1 MFFKEGRQMSW
12 PTLVIASVA
21 LIVFAAVLLRHP
33 GVVLYDWFAA
43 RRVARIAT
51 RTAARIAA
59 TRATGAPRATAHAAK
74 RVEPAPSIS

>member
-1 MFFKEGRQMSW
+1 MSW

-21 LIVFAAVLLRHP
+21 LIAFAAVLLRHP

-43 RRVARIAT
+43 RRVARI
-51 RTAARIAA
+51 AARIAA

-74 RVEPAPSIS
+74 RVEPAPSVS

>member
-1 MFFKEGRQMSW
+1 MSW

-21 LIVFAAVLLRHP
+21 LIAFAAVLLRHP

-43 RRVARIAT
+43 RRV
-51 RTAARIAA
+51 ARIAA

-74 RVEPAPSIS
+74 RVEPAPSVS

>member
-21 LIVFAAVLLRHP
+21 LIAFAAVLLRQP

-43 RRVARIAT
+43 RRAARIAT
-51 RTAARIAA
+51 RIAA
-59 TRATGAPRATAHAAK
+59 TRATAAAPRATAHAAK
-74 RVEPAPSIS
+74 HVEPAPSVS